1 MGNAKDRETKLAALK
16 ARIVPVAKSADLLAV
31 ARELEAIGTE
41 LASEERP
48 ERPASED
55 LWPRDLNGSP
65 ERTGTDWG
73 PDPAEDVHG

>member
-1 MGNAKDRETKLAALK
+1 VGNANNRETKLAALK
-16 ARIVPVAKSADLLAV
+16 ARIVPVAKSVDLLAV

-55 LWPRDLNGSP
+55 AWPRDLNEGA
-65 ERTGTDWG
+65 ERSATEWG
-73 PDPAEDVHG
+73 KDPAEDVHG

>member
-1 MGNAKDRETKLAALK
+1 MGDAKDRETKLAALK

-48 ERPASED
+48 NGPAGEEV
-55 LWPRDLNGSP
+55 WPRDLNDTP
-65 ERTGTDWG
+65 ERAATEWG
-73 PDPAEDVHG
+73 KDPGGDVDG

>member
-1 MGNAKDRETKLAALK
+1 VGNAKDRETKLAALK
-16 ARIVPVAKSADLLAV
+16 ARIVPVANSADLLAV

-55 LWPRDLNGSP
+55 AWPRDLNESP
-65 ERTGTDWG
+65 ERTATDWG
-73 PDPAEDVHG
+73 KDPEGDVHG

>member
-55 LWPRDLNGSP
+55 VWPRDLNDGA
-65 ERTGTDWG
+65 ERPATEWG
-73 PDPAEDVHG
+73 KDPAEDVHG